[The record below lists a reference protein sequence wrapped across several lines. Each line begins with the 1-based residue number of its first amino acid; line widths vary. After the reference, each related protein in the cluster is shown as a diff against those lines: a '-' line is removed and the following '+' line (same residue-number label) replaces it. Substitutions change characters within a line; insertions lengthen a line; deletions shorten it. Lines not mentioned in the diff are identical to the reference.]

1 MKKLTE
7 YEMRQIYREYNVYWR
22 ANPDKGVNEFW
33 DSRIFNKLLKE
44 LEIEKCDEL
53 LTYLFEEL

>member
-1 MKKLTE
+1 MKKLTKKQFKE
-7 YEMRQIYREYNVYWR
+7 IEELYYDYWHKY
-22 ANPDKGVNEFW
+22 PTKGVNEFW